1 VISRSNDPLAGL
13 TPKQI
18 WHDCVWISD
27 ESAETK
33 LFLLCIGRFMSAD
46 LQSSDMSYS
55 QIRRDCS
62 ISERFAK
69 AAAKNARDRWLR
81 IEPKK
86 GRLTRN
92 GRQNL
97 YHGII
102 PADLAEQLRARK
114 AKGLAIVPD
123 PTVEAAADAIVD
135 GVHRLHPAERDN
147 GVHGLHPEQ
156 YDGVHGRGAP
166 GAPVHQ
172 EAARGAPGA
181 PLLTKT
187 PTSLSHSSDIGTTQR
202 EAPHMNGK
210 GFVISTKHDLYIPM
224 EIVEGWRR
232 RFSAISDLEAAMQKL
247 GSVIVHKGITHAG
260 WSCPGGWMA
269 GCLAQDNQR
278 AKDQQQRKVD
288 AEVAKAKGGSPMKTF
303 TR

>member
-1 VISRSNDPLAGL
+1 MTARSNDPLAGL

-55 QIRRDCS
+55 QIRQDCS

-69 AAAKNARDRWLR
+69 AAAKRARDRWLR

-102 PADLAEQLRARK
+102 PTDLVEQLRARK
-114 AKGLAIVPD
+114 AKGLPVVVD
-123 PTVEAAADAIVD
+123 PTMEAAADAIVD
-135 GVHRLHPAERDN
+135 GVHLVHPSSGRDI
-147 GVHGLHPEQ
+147 GVQDVHPDPT
-156 YDGVHGRGAP
+156 DGVHGRGAP

-172 EAARGAPGA
+172 EAGRGAPGA

-187 PTSLSHSSDIGTTQR
+187 PISLSHSNNGTPQR

-210 GFVISTKHDLYIPM
+210 GFVISGKHDLYIPL
-224 EIVEGWRR
+224 EIVDGWRR
-232 RFSAISDLEAAMQKL
+232 RFAAISDLEAAMQKL
-247 GSVIVHKGITHAG
+247 GSVIV
-260 WSCPGGWMA
+260 CPEGWMA

-278 AKDQQQRKVD
+278 AKDQQRKVD